1 MNIIEAIKSGKRFR
15 HSLTGTSWFN
25 PIKDPDTS
33 LVHLKLDV
41 NQLVSNDWEVE
52 EEKATITAAQ
62 FQKALD
68 AASLSRQ
75 WIIPAPFVQDP
86 AILHAYHRDVVA
98 MFDDFVVKL
107 KKELGL

>member
-1 MNIIEAIKSGKRFR
+1 MTIIEAIKSGKLHKRKTQR
-15 HSLTGTSWFN
+15 EWCHPRSSKNETS
-25 PIKDPDTS
+25 IAYSIEDILAD
-33 LVHLKLDV
+33 
-41 NQLVSNDWEVE
+41 DWEVE

>member
-1 MNIIEAIKSGKRFR
+1 MTLQEAINSGKRFR
-15 HSLTGTSWFN
+15 RKGWTVVITA
-25 PIKDPDTS
+25 DPTYWLQS
-33 LVHLKLDV
+33 GRTLHLSTADILAD
-41 NQLVSNDWEVE
+41 DWEIE
-52 EEKATITAAQ
+52 EVRVTITATQ

-68 AASLSRQ
+68 TALLSRQ